1 MKRLILLPIISFLFA
16 CSVNKSAYSQTTSS
30 SSNDCSDRWQ
40 LWSAKPGV
48 EGAFPDTQVSYFRY
62 TFEVPQD
69 RKIFFRV
76 TARYPLGRYMGFNIY
91 NTSKMDSVAGISD
104 VEINPDAGFENP
116 YRTGESS
123 DSQRYTLIMNPHDP
137 MISQNNAASALTSD
151 EGGPNPD
158 AEKKLQQR
166 EVWYRIYDPTD
177 GTGGSGQVE
186 LPRVEAI
193 DQTTGEPVECPMS
206 AMIPVPK
213 GELNWGRLWSAPPG
227 PDGSGDLHFV
237 HHQGMGLY
245 ANRDTN
251 YLAARLKLLGA
262 DKEVVVLKFKAP
274 RTVKSINDLKNP
286 ENIDVR
292 YWSFCIGGAVT
303 TVTAECLADRNAK
316 VDANGFINIVIAPE
330 KMRSLAGDANFM
342 VRPVGFIPV
351 LIYRNLIAS
360 NDFEGSFDR
369 VPLWRS
375 KLSSTDGT
383 DSYAAEKYIGS
394 YAPVGRVCSI
404 EQFEKDRCPL

>member
-1 MKRLILLPIISFLFA
+1 MNRLMLLPIVSFLVA

-30 SSNDCSDRWQ
+30 NTNDCSDRWQ
-40 LWSAKPGV
+40 LWSAKPGE
-48 EGAFPDTQVSYFRY
+48 EGAFPDTHVSYFRY
-62 TFEVPQD
+62 TFEVPHD
-69 RKIFFRV
+69 RQIYLKV

-123 DSQRYTLIMNPHDP
+123 DSSRYTLFMNPHDP
-137 MISQNNAASALTSD
+137 MISQNNTASSMMPD
-151 EGGPNPD
+151 EETPSPE
-158 AEKKLQQR
+158 AEKKLYQR

-177 GTGGSGQVE
+177 GMGGSGQVE

-193 DQTTGEPVECPMS
+193 DQVTGEPVECPMN
-206 AMIPVPK
+206 AVIPVPK
-213 GELNWGRLWSAPPG
+213 GEMNWGRLWSAPPG
-227 PDGSGDLHFV
+227 PDSSGNLHFV

-262 DKEVVVLKFKAP
+262 DKEVVVLRFNSP
-274 RTVKSINDLKNP
+274 RTAKSINDLKNP
-286 ENIDVR
+286 ESIDVR
-292 YWSFCIGGAVT
+292 YWSFCIGGALT
-303 TVTAECLADRNAK
+303 TVTSECLADRNAK
-316 VDANGFINIVIAPE
+316 VDANGFVNIVIAPE
-330 KMRSLAGDANFM
+330 KMRSIAGDANFM
-342 VRPVGFIPV
+342 VRPVGFISV

-360 NDFEGSFDR
+360 QNFEGSFEK

-375 KLSSTDGT
+375 KLPFMDGG
-383 DSYAAEKYIGS
+383 DSYAADKFIGS
-394 YAPVGRVCSI
+394 YAPVGRVCTI